1 MAPVRV
7 ANMVAMPGSHRR
19 TSRFDGEFKR
29 APKHTSDLEDA
40 QNLGT
45 GHGGDLRDAHGITQ
59 ADTDLRR
66 GETLL
71 GELDDLLLDRVGLDA
86 APRRRGAAVR
96 ERRAG
101 NALAAKTE
109 RTNKKLRDWNNGRT
123 ERRCKECTRWNAC
136 DPCLRKSSKIQNQRE
151 LSERGRAPQGCGEV
165 KRQKAKRKNRERLR
179 KAHTKNLRKRRFSE
193 I

>member
-1 MAPVRV
+1 MDEFKSTGNWGPMEMTDRPRRPNRRAKAPVRG

-40 QNLGT
+40 QNLGA

-71 GELDDLLLDRVGLDA
+71 GELDDLLLDRVRLDA

-101 NALAAKTE
+101 NALAA
-109 RTNKKLRDWNNGRT
+109 RTT
-123 ERRCKECTRWNAC
+123 
-136 DPCLRKSSKIQNQRE
+136 
-151 LSERGRAPQGCGEV
+151 
-165 KRQKAKRKNRERLR
+165 
-179 KAHTKNLRKRRFSE
+179 
-193 I
+193 